1 MTFEQMQALLAQVVQ
16 AQAQAQVEMAEM
28 RASIAKLEQ
37 NLAKLEQNVTKLQ
50 ENLARTEAIANSNA
64 RAILANTEADRL
76 HRQASADLN
85 AKLDRLAD
93 LVERYIIAAQIRQ
106 DAAEV
111 RLESLE
117 KRVSDLE
124 KE

>member
-1 MTFEQMQALLAQVVQ
+1 MTFEQMQALMGQVVQ

-28 RASIAKLEQ
+28 RANIAKLEQ
-37 NLAKLEQNVTKLQ
+37 NLAKLEQ
-50 ENLARTEAIANSNA
+50 NLARTEAIANSNA

>member
-64 RAILANTEADRL
+64 RAIEAVANQQMVS
-76 HRQASADLN
+76 RQLQD
-85 AKLDRLAD
+85 
-93 LVERYIIAAQIRQ
+93 ERYQQTQAQLAEFIRTVAQ
-106 DAAEV
+106 FVSSTET
-111 RLESLE
+111 RLRLLE
-117 KRVSDLE
+117 NK
-124 KE
+124 